1 MFGKRTTN
9 KPSIPSLQDLVSLL
23 DESTN
28 TIQSDEDRYKE
39 IVKRDYADE
48 NARCDLAIKI
58 EDLLIKQQ
66 RRGKRNQLSWF
77 VLITSIVWLLFS
89 GIVIISIGRGVLQFS
104 DYSIIT
110 FIAGSLA
117 EVFGLWKIALQYFFS
132 DK

>member
-1 MFGKRTTN
+1 MFGKKTTN
-9 KPSIPSLQDLVSLL
+9 KPSIPSLQNLISLL
-23 DESTN
+23 DESAN
-28 TIQSDEDRYKE
+28 TIQSDEGRYKE

-66 RRGKRNQLSWF
+66 RRGKCNQLSWA
-77 VLITSIVWLLFS
+77 VLIISIVWLLFS
-89 GIVIISIGRGVLQFS
+89 GAVIVLIGSGILKFG
-104 DYSIIT
+104 DYSVIT
-110 FIAGSLA
+110 FIVGSLA